1 MTKTHKILFL
11 LWQIKMY
18 FKGLEKDIPVKVW
31 SSEKRKFVK
40 GYIQGLQGDSGTNEN
55 FGFYFQVKFLEPF
68 EGNDA
73 RFYSVGTY
81 TEKDFKQ
88 KKIQKF

>member
-11 LWQIKMY
+11 LWTIKMY

-31 SSEKRKFVK
+31 SSEKRKYVK
-40 GYIQGLQGDSGTNEN
+40 GYIQELQGDSGTNEN
-55 FGFYFQVKFLEPF
+55 FGFYFQVKSLEPIQ
-68 EGNDA
+68 GNDA
-73 RFYSVGTY
+73 RFYSFGTY

-88 KKIQKF
+88 NKIQRF